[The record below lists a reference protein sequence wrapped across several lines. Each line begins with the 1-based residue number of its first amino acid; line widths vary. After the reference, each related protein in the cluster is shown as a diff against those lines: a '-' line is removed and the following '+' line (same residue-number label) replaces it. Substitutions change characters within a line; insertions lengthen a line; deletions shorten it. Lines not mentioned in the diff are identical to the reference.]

1 MEVRAGTVDSGS
13 PIIGRVARRF
23 TFDFNRYRSEL
34 CSSLFSLNACYYLAT
49 DEFVKNDW
57 LSWLA
62 CVTGPKTV

>member
-34 CSSLFSLNACYYLAT
+34 CSSLFSLNASIFLMLRELI
-49 DEFVKNDW
+49 DRLQDV
-57 LSWLA
+57 
-62 CVTGPKTV
+62 